1 MITINNV
8 RDVFGWKI
16 LELVGLSTDEE
27 PLNATGGFK
36 GNHISNGSSLMLM
49 DTSTVKKFDEE
60 NDTWVEL

>member
-16 LELVGLSTDEE
+16 LELVGLSTDVE
-27 PLNATGGFK
+27 PLNATGGFE

-60 NDTWVEL
+60 HDTWVEL